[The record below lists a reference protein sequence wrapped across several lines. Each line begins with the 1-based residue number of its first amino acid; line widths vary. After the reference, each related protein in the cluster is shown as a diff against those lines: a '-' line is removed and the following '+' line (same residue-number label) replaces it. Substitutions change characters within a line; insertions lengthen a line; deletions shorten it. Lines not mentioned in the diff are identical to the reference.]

1 MFFKKRR
8 IDQPQ
13 RRMRPLKTEGMGAQP
28 VFSYHARSART
39 DPGARRSRLLWVSAP
54 DKPVSPRKPASNR
67 TKRVLFIAGVVLL
80 VALVLNG
87 LVLSRNPLVVP
98 LAESGGRQALLRS
111 QSTYQQAAQA
121 ILSSSLANTTKL
133 TVNTAQVAKEMKRQF
148 PELEQ
153 VSLALPLFGRQPVV
167 YIQPAKPV
175 LLFRATN
182 GSIFVLDKQ
191 GRAVMDAALLH
202 RPDKLGLPVIEDRSG
217 LPVTAGSTA
226 LPSGNVAFITGVV
239 GQLTAKKLKITSLTL
254 PAGTSELDVRLEGVR
269 YYVKFNLRGDA
280 RVEAGAFLAVK
291 KHLERTHK
299 TPQSYIDVRVDN
311 RAYYR

>member
-1 MFFKKRR
+1 MFFRKKA
-8 IDQPQ
+8 DQP
-13 RRMRPLKTEGMGAQP
+13 RRMRPFKTEGLSAQP

-39 DPGARRSRLLWVSAP
+39 EPGAKRSKLLWVNAAE
-54 DKPVSPRKPASNR
+54 KPASPRKPASSR
-67 TKRVLFIAGVVLL
+67 SKRVVVVAGVILA

-87 LVLSRNPLVVP
+87 LFLSRNPLVMP
-98 LAESGGRQALLRS
+98 LAEAADGRQALLRS

-121 ILSSSLANTTKL
+121 IFGSSLANTNKL
-133 TVNTAQVAKEMKRQF
+133 TVDTARVAEEMRRQF

-153 VSLALPLFGRQPVV
+153 VSVALPLFGRQPVI

-175 LLFRATN
+175 LLFRASN
-182 GSIFVLDKQ
+182 GGVFVLDSQ
-191 GRAVMDAALLH
+191 GRAVMDASQVR
-202 RPDKLGLPVIEDRSG
+202 RPDKLGLPVIEDQSG

-226 LPSGNVAFITGVV
+226 LPSSNIAFITEVV
-239 GQLTAKKLKITSLTL
+239 GQLKAKRLKPTSLTL
-254 PAGTSELDVRLEGVR
+254 PAGASQLDVRLEGIR

-291 KHLERTHK
+291 KHLERTKK
-299 TPQSYIDVRVDN
+299 TPGSYIDVRVEN